1 MWQRLSSSGY
11 VFSASLPPYL
21 ASAAITAID
30 VLEEN
35 PDLIIKL
42 KKNITLL
49 WKGLYLIT
57 FFMCIKCVSV
67 GFWIVIGTAIIII
80 TWLVVSWHSLMTSL
94 TLGSSWSSIVLW
106 CAGLSGV
113 TGLLLVSNPESPIV
127 FLKLQKSTGSMKS
140 DLQLLNCIADRVSRW
155 FYLGYTKLNQ
165 FLLDF
170 LS

>member
-42 KKNITLL
+42 KKNIALL
-49 WKGLYLIT
+49 WKGLYLIS
-57 FFMCIKCVSV
+57 FFMCIKCGSV

-80 TWLVVSWHSLMTSL
+80 T
-94 TLGSSWSSIVLW
+94 
-106 CAGLSGV
+106 
-113 TGLLLVSNPESPIV
+113 
-127 FLKLQKSTGSMKS
+127 
-140 DLQLLNCIADRVSRW
+140 
-155 FYLGYTKLNQ
+155 
-165 FLLDF
+165 
-170 LS
+170 